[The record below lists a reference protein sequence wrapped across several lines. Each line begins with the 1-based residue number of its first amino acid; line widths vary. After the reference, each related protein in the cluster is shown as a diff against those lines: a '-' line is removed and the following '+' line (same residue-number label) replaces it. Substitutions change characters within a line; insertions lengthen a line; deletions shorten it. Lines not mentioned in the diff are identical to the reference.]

1 MSPFHSLNY
10 KALTTLADALETHR
24 LCFPLLALDSF
35 IPASHNDVIIGEL
48 SALYESGMRVEQIVY
63 LLRLLAEEK
72 YATEKASEQIDLV
85 WTGQHLASL
94 KSRATSIVIQE
105 LFSLA
110 QDYIFIC
117 SYALDRGEKG
127 ENLFREL
134 AIRMDNIPT
143 LNVVLFL
150 NLNRSLNDAR
160 AESIL
165 IQEFAET
172 FRKIWRGKRW
182 PTIFFDP
189 RSLSTKKDSRA
200 CLHAKCIV
208 IDDQQL
214 FVTSANFTEAAQER
228 NLELGILLK
237 NSVKAKTL
245 RSQLE
250 SLIADNVLR
259 KLVLE

>member
-1 MSPFHSLNY
+1 M
-10 KALTTLADALETHR
+10 
-24 LCFPLLALDSF
+24 
-35 IPASHNDVIIGEL
+35 
-48 SALYESGMRVEQIVY
+48 
-63 LLRLLAEEK
+63 
-72 YATEKASEQIDLV
+72 
-85 WTGQHLASL
+85 
-94 KSRATSIVIQE
+94 
-105 LFSLA
+105 
-110 QDYIFIC
+110 
-117 SYALDRGEKG
+117 DRGEKG

-172 FRKIWRGKRW
+172 FRKIWRGERY
-182 PTIFFDP
+182 PAIFFDP